1 MSVNLINEFGD
12 MPELEGRMGVRE
24 VARLRCLNSKFATFM
39 AHVRLDAVCVSWC
52 LFLVVVCVRNQCVL

>member
-24 VARLRCLNSKFATFM
+24 VARRQIS
-39 AHVRLDAVCVSWC
+39 RVC
-52 LFLVVVCVRNQCVL
+52 